1 MQRPRE
7 QQNYSIPLS
16 KNIKLSFKK
25 KNEPIISQKT
35 LNQEE
40 FKNPKTVSQ
49 KNPKKKS
56 CCIKTKKHSSR
67 PTPRESK
74 KRLSRTETKKTYK
87 QNILKAI

>member
-7 QQNYSIPLS
+7 QQTYSIPLS
-16 KNIKLSFKK
+16 KNIKLSFEK

-56 CCIKTKKHSSR
+56 CCIKTKKKLIQTN
-67 PTPRESK
+67 P
-74 KRLSRTETKKTYK
+74 KRKQKTIK
-87 QNILKAI
+87 QN